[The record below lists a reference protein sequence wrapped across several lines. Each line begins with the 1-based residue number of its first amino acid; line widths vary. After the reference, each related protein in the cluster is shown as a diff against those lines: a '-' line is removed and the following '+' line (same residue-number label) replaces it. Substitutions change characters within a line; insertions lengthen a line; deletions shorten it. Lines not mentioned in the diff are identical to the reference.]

1 MNNKATPDKALHIKK
16 FIPGIAW
23 FFVILILVCI
33 PGYDLPKVDK
43 WLIEINFDKMVHV
56 GIFTVLVYLFV
67 LPLARSSMTLKEKWH
82 YAIKITLAAA
92 VYGLITELLQKFYIP
107 GRSFNLSDVAADALG
122 GVITLIYCRIRL
134 FKNSPKPVK

>member
-1 MNNKATPDKALHIKK
+1 MKDKQQQDKELHIKK

-23 FFVILILVCI
+23 FFVILTLVCI

-67 LPLARSSMTLKEKWH
+67 LPLAKSSLPLKEKWH

-107 GRSFNLSDVAADALG
+107 GRSFNLSDVAADAFG
-122 GVITLIYCRIRL
+122 GVITLIYCKIRL
-134 FKNSPKPVK
+134 FKKLPVTW